1 MLRNILNFLLVMSI
15 LAGTSLQAAESG
27 GPDSAGQ
34 GLADYLAGLAL
45 EYKTEGDP
53 DYQGAFSLY
62 QTAAKAGSRE
72 AALALARLSEPGGQ
86 LGQTPEQWR
95 DYLAAA
101 SKAGWPEA
109 AFTLAQ
115 GLEQG
120 LFNSGGLKP
129 GDYYFQA
136 ALAGH
141 PQASRRLGELY
152 LQDES
157 QARDESLGAMWL
169 AVAVGNHDVE
179 AALALGRLYYQKNP
193 PAARHWLEKAAA
205 PEASYLLGQLYL
217 SDKRFVEAVS
227 AFTVAADQNYAP
239 AHLALGLINL
249 DNDFGLR
256 PKAREALKH
265 FKVAAQGGLPEG
277 AYQLGHMYLAGQAT
291 PKDTITGAFWLYRAA
306 SGGHREAMG
315 EYEKLTHNFSVGQKK
330 RLERMIAE
338 GLPESAQSPESSS
351 GGE

>member
-1 MLRNILNFLLVMSI
+1 MLINIFNFLLIISL
-15 LAGTSLQAAESG
+15 LAANSLQAAESG
-27 GPDSAGQ
+27 RLDPPDQ

-45 EYKTEGDP
+45 EYRTDEEP
-53 DYQGAFSLY
+53 DYQGAFALY
-62 QTAAKAGSRE
+62 QSAAKSGSRE

-86 LGQTPEQWR
+86 QGQTPEQWR

-120 LFNSGGLKP
+120 LFNSGGLQP

-141 PQASRRLGELY
+141 PQAAGRLGELY
-152 LQDES
+152 LQDGSPE
-157 QARDESLGAMWL
+157 RDESLGAMWL
-169 AVAVGNHDVE
+169 AVAVGNHNAE
-179 AALALGRLYYQKNP
+179 AALTLGRLYCHKNP
-193 PAARHWLEKAAA
+193 SVARHWLEKATA
-205 PEASYLLGQLYL
+205 PEASYLLGRLYL
-217 SDKRFVEAVS
+217 DDKRFVEAVS

-256 PKAREALKH
+256 PKVREALKH
-265 FKVAAQGGLPEG
+265 FKAAAQAGLPEG
-277 AYQLGHMYLAGQAT
+277 AYRLGHMYLAGQAT
-291 PKDTITGAFWLYRAA
+291 PKDTLTGAFWLYRAG
-306 SGGHREAMG
+306 SGGHREAMS
-315 EYEKLTHNFSVGQKK
+315 EYEKISRNFSVGQKK

-338 GLPESAQSPESSS
+338 ELSESGHPLESLS
-351 GGE
+351 GDK